1 MGDAN
6 LFDRPSVVRNR
17 LRSRSL
23 NPLGSFLFQEVGSR
37 LADRLLDVRREF
49 PIAVD
54 LSGQPGF
61 AALMANA
68 GVLDARKIATL
79 VTSLDSP
86 GPRGG
91 ELSVVTGPEG
101 LPLAESS
108 IDLAVSV
115 MALHWINDLPG
126 MLSQIRRALRPDGL
140 FVAAFLGGETLHEL
154 RDCLA
159 TAEIEISGGLS
170 PRVSPFAEIRD
181 AGGLL
186 QRAGFTLPV
195 ADKDRIDVTY
205 ETMFAL
211 MHDLR
216 GMGETNAL
224 ALRPRHFSSR
234 AVFMRAAA
242 LYAQK
247 YGRDNRI
254 PATFEVTYLTG
265 WAPHESQQRPLRP
278 GSARTRLA
286 AALDTTEQTAG
297 EKAAPKD

>member
-1 MGDAN
+1 MGDAI

-91 ELSVVTGPEG
+91 ELSIVTDPEG

-108 IDLAVSV
+108 INLAVSV
-115 MALHWINDLPG
+115 MALHWINDMPG
-126 MLSQIRRALRPDGL
+126 MLAQIRRALRPDGL

-224 ALRPRHFSSR
+224 ALRLRNFSSR

-286 AALDTTEQTAG
+286 AALDTTEQAAG
-297 EKAAPKD
+297 EKASPKD

>member
-1 MGDAN
+1 MGDAI

-91 ELSVVTGPEG
+91 ELSIVTDPEG

-108 IDLAVSV
+108 INLAVSV
-115 MALHWINDLPG
+115 MALHWINDMPG
-126 MLSQIRRALRPDGL
+126 MLAQIRRALRPDGL

-224 ALRPRHFSSR
+224 ALRLRHFSSR

-265 WAPHESQQRPLRP
+265 WAPHESQQRALRP